1 VGGLK
6 VRITGKEEMIR
17 AIEGKHSEILEA
29 SKKGLRRAA
38 VEIENEAKDYC
49 SPQSTPYWKAP
60 FDTGRL
66 RGSIDGDQTPE
77 TEDGVVHTS
86 VEVKGTDYD
95 VFVHEGTWK
104 MPARPFL
111 LDAMNAKR
119 EDTLKTVAGAIREVL
134 E

>member
-1 VGGLK
+1 MGGLK
-6 VRITGKEEMIR
+6 VTITGKEELIR
-17 AIEGKHSEILEA
+17 AIDGKHTEILEA

-38 VEIENEAKDYC
+38 VEIENEAEDYC
-49 SPQSTPYWKAP
+49 TPGTTPYWHAP

-66 RGSIDGDQTPE
+66 RASIDGDQVPTD
-77 TEDGVVHTS
+77 TEEGCHTS